1 MPWSERARLALPTAA
16 GRLARLVAQEVRT
29 VGIDLGPLVQA
40 SGLTADQID
49 SDERMGSAEQT
60 AFVQVSARALDRD
73 HLGFE
78 LAKDF
83 DLRNMGLLYYVAAS
97 SESLGEAIE
106 RVERFSAVGNEALV
120 IRAGRREDL
129 SIRLEYSGVSRHS
142 DRHQIEFFAA
152 AIVRLFR
159 ALSRLPLVPVQVS
172 FCHDRSNGTKAYDE
186 FFGCQTQFLAAQ
198 DSIVFEPRCR
208 RLSVVS
214 ADPHLSEIL
223 IKFCEE
229 TLTSRR
235 KVNLSFRVMVENAI
249 APLLPHGKPEF
260 SEIAQKLHLS
270 PRTLARRL
278 AAEGT
283 TFARVLDEMRR
294 ELATRYLEDGKL
306 SISQVAWLIGF
317 QEVAAF
323 THAFRRW
330 TGKTPSMVRRVGD
343 SHS

>member
-1 MPWSERARLALPTAA
+1 
-16 GRLARLVAQEVRT
+16 LARLVAQEVRT

-60 AFVQVSARALDRD
+60 AFVQVSARALGRD

-142 DRHQIEFFAA
+142 DRHQIEFFVAA
-152 AIVRLFR
+152 LVRLCR

-172 FCHDRSNGTKAYDE
+172 FCHDRSDGTKAYDE

>member
-60 AFVQVSARALDRD
+60 AFVQVSARALGRD

-142 DRHQIEFFAA
+142 DRHQIEFFVAA
-152 AIVRLFR
+152 LVRLCR

-172 FCHDRSNGTKAYDE
+172 FCHDRSDGTKAYDE